1 MNYEIPRTN
10 LTRDE
15 PFGSASSRANRDP
28 RGDDSS
34 DDSACDSNR
43 GTQHVSGAPPHPPC
57 GHPLPLAAPPQGDRD
72 EVRGRLESHPS
83 VLLDAYSEAVSG
95 AVETVAPSVV
105 RIEIA
110 KTQQT
115 ARGPRQASGS
125 GSGFII
131 SPDGL
136 VLTNS
141 HVVHGS
147 SKLNVVLSD
156 GRRPDAVVIGE
167 DPECDLAVLRVYA
180 PNLIPLK
187 FADSS
192 RLRVGQLAIAIGNP
206 YGFEA
211 TVTAGVVSALGRSL
225 RSQTGRL
232 MEDIIQT
239 DAALNPGNS
248 GGPLVNSRG
257 EVIGV
262 NTAMILPA
270 QGICFAIASN
280 TAQLITGWLV
290 TEGRVRRSYVGIA
303 GQTTPIHARLRR
315 HYRLAQDRGV
325 LVVGVEAGSP
335 ARLAG
340 LSEGDIII
348 AFKDQPI
355 TGVDDLLR
363 KLIAAEIGRK
373 SVLTV
378 LRRTE
383 KIEILITPQELIHTN
398 TN

>member
-1 MNYEIPRTN
+1 MNYEILDTH
-10 LTRDE
+10 LVGDE
-15 PFGSASSRANRDP
+15 LDSAS
-28 RGDDSS
+28 
-34 DDSACDSNR
+34 
-43 GTQHVSGAPPHPPC
+43 AP
-57 GHPLPLAAPPQGDRD
+57 GDRPRND
-72 EVRGRLESHPS
+72 PVNDGA
-83 VLLDAYSEAVSG
+83 LLDAYSQAVTR
-95 AVETVAPSVV
+95 AVELVAPSVV
-105 RIEIA
+105 RIEVTKA
-110 KTQQT
+110 QQMPH
-115 ARGPRQASGS
+115 GSRQGVGS
-125 GSGFII
+125 GSGFVI

-141 HVVHGS
+141 HVVHGAA
-147 SKLNVVLSD
+147 KIEVVLAD
-156 GRRPDAVVIGE
+156 GRRPDAMLIGE
-167 DPECDLAVLRVYA
+167 DPDSDLAVLRIYA
-180 PNLIPLK
+180 PNLTPLK

-192 RLRVGQLAIAIGNP
+192 RLKVGQLAIAIGSP

-232 MEDIIQT
+232 MDDIIQT

-248 GGPLVNSRG
+248 GGPLVNSHG

-290 TEGRVRRSYVGIA
+290 AEGRVRRSYVGIA

-315 HYRLAQDRGV
+315 HYRLTQDRGV
-325 LVVGVEAGSP
+325 LVVGVEPGSP

-340 LSEGDIII
+340 LREGDIII
-348 AFKDQPI
+348 AFKGEVLAGTDE
-355 TGVDDLLR
+355 LLR
-363 KLIAAEIGRK
+363 KLVATEIGLP

-378 LRRTE
+378 LRQTE
-383 KIEILITPQELIHTN
+383 KLDIRITPRELLRGEASMN
-398 TN
+398 

>member
-1 MNYEIPRTN
+1 MVKFMNYETAQTN
-10 LTRDE
+10 LAGDE
-15 PFGSASSRANRDP
+15 LGSPGS
-28 RGDDSS
+28 RGDQPRHEPR
-34 DDSACDSNR
+34 DDDA
-43 GTQHVSGAPPHPPC
+43 
-57 GHPLPLAAPPQGDRD
+57 
-72 EVRGRLESHPS
+72 
-83 VLLDAYSEAVSG
+83 LLDAYSKAVSG
-95 AVETVAPSVV
+95 AVELVAPSVV
-105 RIEIA
+105 RIEVA
-110 KTQQT
+110 KMQQT
-115 ARGPRQASGS
+115 PRGPREGAGS
-125 GSGFII
+125 GSGFVI

-141 HVVHGS
+141 HVVHGAA
-147 SKLNVVLSD
+147 KFGIVLAD
-156 GRRPDAVVIGE
+156 GRRPDVVLVGE
-167 DPECDLAVLRVYA
+167 DPDSDLAVLRVYA
-180 PNLIPLK
+180 PNLSPLK

-232 MEDIIQT
+232 VDDIIQT

-290 TEGRVRRSYVGIA
+290 REGRVRRSYVGIA
-303 GQTTPIHARLRR
+303 GQTAPIHARLRR
-315 HYRLAQDRGV
+315 HYRLTQDRGV
-325 LVVGVEAGSP
+325 LVVGVEPGSP

-340 LSEGDIII
+340 LREGDIIV
-348 AFKDQPI
+348 AFKSEAV
-355 TGVDDLLR
+355 TGVDELLR
-363 KLIAAEIGRK
+363 KLVGAEIGVR
-373 SVLTV
+373 SPMTV
-378 LRRTE
+378 LRQTE
-383 KIEILITPQELIHTN
+383 KLEIALTPQELLREDSWTN
-398 TN
+398 